1 MEFDNYKTTIEESI
15 ETKEALKKLEQQK
28 RKAFKINAISTVLG
42 VIGFILF
49 ISLSTNSSNS
59 LYIILAFACIGL
71 VSGTYAYTQDSLVKP
86 YLKNL
91 KVARENDKVRH
102 EERIR
107 FYERKRLEE
116 NGNSGP
122 VNIDLAK
129 RLKEEREIREKVQKE
144 LEALRKSRRE

>member
-15 ETKEALKKLEQQK
+15 ETKEALKKLEEQK

-49 ISLSTNSSNS
+49 ISLSTNSNNS

-116 NGNSGP
+116 DGTQIEE
-122 VNIDLAK
+122 IDLET
-129 RLKEEREIREKVQKE
+129 RLKQEQELRKKVQKE
-144 LEALRKSRRE
+144 LEALKKLKEDK